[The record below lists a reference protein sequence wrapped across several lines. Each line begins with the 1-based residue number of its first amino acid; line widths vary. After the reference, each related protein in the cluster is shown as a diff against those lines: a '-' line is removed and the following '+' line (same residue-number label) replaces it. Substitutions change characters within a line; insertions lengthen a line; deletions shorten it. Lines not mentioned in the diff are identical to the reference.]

1 MPLVVEHLRD
11 DEQVQHRWT
20 MDLTLV
26 MSHLI
31 EEDGGPTCAHGT
43 GYGIYAERE
52 MVDHSF
58 TLDYTLPADEPNIK
72 KGDRIRMWRGPAH
85 G

>member
-11 DEQVQHRWT
+11 GEQIEHLWT
-20 MDLTLV
+20 MGLTFA

-43 GYGIYAERE
+43 GYGIYAHR
-52 MVDHSF
+52 MMTDHTF
-58 TLDYTLPADEPNIK
+58 TLDYTLPDDEPGIK
-72 KGDRIRMWRGPAH
+72 KGDRIRMWRGS
-85 G
+85 

>member
-11 DEQVQHRWT
+11 GEQIEHRWT

-43 GYGIYAERE
+43 GYGIYAER
-52 MVDHSF
+52 MMTDHTF
-58 TLDYTLPADEPNIK
+58 TLDYTLPEDEPNIQ
-72 KGDRIRMWRGPAH
+72 KGDRIRMWRQS
-85 G
+85 